1 MPFVHVAWLPKA
13 CRTAEVRK
21 EVASAVIKALTSVKS
36 AEITPDKVVVRFSES
51 VDGFALPAGHTHENV
66 HLPVEKKK

>member
-1 MPFVHVAWLPKA
+1 MPFVHIAWLPKA

-36 AEITPDKVVVRFSES
+36 AQITPDKVVIRFSES
-51 VDGFALPAGHTHENV
+51 VDGFKLPEGHTHENV
-66 HLPVEKKK
+66 DLPVVKK

>member
-21 EVASAVIKALTSVKS
+21 EVARAVINALVNVKG
-36 AEITPDKVVVRFSES
+36 AEITADKVVVRFSEA
-51 VDGFALPAGHTHENV
+51 VDGFALPPGHTHESVN
-66 HLPVEKKK
+66 KKAGE